1 MIFQVDILRE
11 PIQSVAV
18 TLYDLLGFRKRDDFV
33 QVNVDRVL
41 LEIDPEVLV
50 CSNAHP

>member
-1 MIFQVDILRE
+1 MVFQVDALRE
-11 PIQSVAV
+11 PIQSIAV
-18 TLYDLLGFRKRDDFV
+18 TLYDLLGFRQRDDLV